1 MNAPRPKLQS
11 TSANHAED
19 VLAAFRAEW
28 KSGVNGAFIRRK
40 AIPALQWL
48 HANAPT
54 HEAARV
60 IGEIEERLA
69 PYRLL
74 TIEQRQTELKEL
86 AAILKL
92 VIPIFDPPREPAQ
105 EIGKLN
111 EAVAP
116 GRATSRPIAPAP
128 APKKSIGPVQ
138 YLLTD
143 PVTKLPK
150 IGDVVAK
157 KLANLNVTTIGDLLY
172 LRPRRHID
180 YSRTVEIASIL
191 GFDQPQEVT
200 VGGEIIDIRE
210 IPGTGAGRTVMRIS
224 DGTGWVRA
232 TWFSTFMAKQLH
244 AGDRIAISGMIDV
257 GYGPP
262 SFTQPEWERVG
273 GPSLSTG
280 RLTPVYPLTH
290 GLAQKAL
297 RNFTR
302 AALDATESTVVDFL
316 PETVRT
322 ERDLMPLRDAIEA
335 SHYPANQ
342 SDLAA
347 AQERL
352 NFDNLLLLQLG
363 LIKRKASTRGVLG
376 PALPAQAEAL
386 DTFFKTLPFAL
397 TGAQI
402 AALNEIM
409 ADMNEPRPMNRLL
422 QGDVGSGKTVVAAAA
437 ALRAVASGYQTA
449 VMAPTEI
456 LAEQHDRNLRLLF
469 GALGSEMRPAVE
481 LLTGG
486 VTAKRRAQIATALAA
501 GEIDVLIGTHALI
514 QESVKFANLG
524 FVVIDEQH
532 RFGVRQRNDLAE
544 KARGARPHH
553 LAMTATPIPRTLNMV
568 VNGDLDV
575 SVIDELPP
583 GRIPIET
590 YRYRGDERSR
600 AYDLIRAE
608 IREGRQAFVICP
620 LVEESDASESKAVIA
635 ETERLRNDVFPDLRV
650 AMLHG
655 RMSGRDKERAMSEF
669 HARESDI
676 LVSTSVIEVGIDVP
690 NATVMMIEGADRFG
704 LAQLH
709 QFRGR
714 VGRGGSRSYCLLLAD
729 DVSAE
734 GDARLQMM
742 EDSNDGFA
750 LAEKDL
756 ELRGPGDFI
765 GTRQSGL
772 PELSWLARGL
782 DVRVLTLA
790 HESAEDLLARDP
802 HLVQPEHRA
811 LSVKLREFWEAAS
824 PDIPLT

>member
-1 MNAPRPKLQS
+1 VNQPSPTAHA

-19 VLAAFRAEW
+19 VLTAFRNEW
-28 KSGVNGAFIRRK
+28 KGGVNGVYIQRK
-40 AIPALQWL
+40 AIPALRWL

-60 IGEIEERLA
+60 IGEIERRLA
-69 PYRLL
+69 LYRQL
-74 TIEQRQTELKEL
+74 TVERRKTELLEL
-86 AAILKL
+86 AAL
-92 VIPIFDPPREPAQ
+92 VKSIQSVFDPPAGPVHET
-105 EIGKLN
+105 GKLN

-116 GRATSRPIAPAP
+116 GRATSRPPVPTPRRMLGPTQHFPA
-128 APKKSIGPVQ
+128 
-138 YLLTD
+138 D

-157 KLANLNVTTIGDLLY
+157 KLVNLNVTTIGDLLY

-180 YSRTVEIASIL
+180 YSHTVAISSIL

-200 VGGEIIDIRE
+200 IGGEIIDIRE
-210 IPGTGAGRTVMRIS
+210 IPGKGAGRTVMRIS

-244 AGDRIAISGMIDV
+244 AGDTIAISGMLDV
-257 GYGPP
+257 GFGPP
-262 SFTQPEWERVG
+262 SFTQPEWERAG

-290 GLAQKAL
+290 GLAQKTL

-302 AALDATESTVVDFL
+302 AALDATESTVIDFM
-316 PETVRT
+316 PESIRSSRNLV
-322 ERDLMPLRDAIEA
+322 PLRQALE
-335 SHYPANQ
+335 STHYPATQ
-342 SDLAA
+342 SALAEA
-347 AQERL
+347 IERI

-363 LIKRKASTRGVLG
+363 LIKRKHTTKAIAGI
-376 PALPAQAEAL
+376 ALPAQTDVLTA
-386 DTFFKTLPFAL
+386 FFETLPFTL

-402 AALNEIM
+402 KALGEILD
-409 ADMNEPRPMNRLL
+409 DMSDGAPMNRLL

-437 ALRAVASGYQTA
+437 ALRTIASGFQAA

-456 LAEQHDRNLRLLF
+456 LAEQHDKNFQTLFAGLAPDLRPSV
-469 GALGSEMRPAVE
+469 A
-481 LLTGG
+481 LLTGS
-486 VTAKRRAQIATALAA
+486 TPARRRHEIAAAL
-501 GEIDVLIGTHALI
+501 GEGSLDVLIGTHALI
-514 QESVKFANLG
+514 QDTVKFNNLG

-532 RFGVRQRNDLAE
+532 RFGVRQRNHLSE
-544 KARGARPHH
+544 KAHGLRPHH

-568 VNGDLDV
+568 VHGDLDV

-590 YRYRGDERSR
+590 RRYRGDERR
-600 AYDLIRAE
+600 GAYDLIRNEVRA
-608 IREGRQAFVICP
+608 GRQAFVICP
-620 LVEESDASESKAVIA
+620 LVEESDTSESKAVIA
-635 ETERLRNDVFPDLRV
+635 EAERLQNDVFPALRIS
-650 AMLHG
+650 MLHG
-655 RMSGRDKERAMSEF
+655 RMSGKEKERVMTEF
-669 HARESDI
+669 RARETDI

-714 VGRGGSRSYCLLLAD
+714 VGRGGERSFCLLLAE

-772 PELSWLARGL
+772 PELSWLARGF
-782 DVRVLTLA
+782 DTRVLALA
-790 HESAEDLLARDP
+790 HESAETLLADDP
-802 HLVQPEHRA
+802 ELTQPDHRA
-811 LSVKLREFWEAAS
+811 LAVKLREFWESAS
-824 PDIPLT
+824 PDIPLI